1 MGMARPSSLRRE
13 RDRSLS
19 HRRLPRAAADDRAIL
34 CYLTRAESRPTDS
47 PAPKLFEGAAWKFK
61 WSARGVGSTGSE
73 PLRRRI
79 GPRVVGALTPVS
91 AGRGRER
98 GRWTLRRLAGSRR
111 GLGFVS
117 PCRAE
122 P

>member
-1 MGMARPSSLRRE
+1 PVSQPSAPDR
-13 RDRSLS
+13 RSLPMIELS
-19 HRRLPRAAADDRAIL
+19 YAPLHARRVA
-34 CYLTRAESRPTDS
+34 PTDS

-61 WSARGVGSTGSE
+61 LSARGVGSTGSE

-98 GRWTLRRLAGSRR
+98 GRWALRRLAGGR
-111 GLGFVS
+111 GRGFVS
-117 PCRAE
+117 PRRAE